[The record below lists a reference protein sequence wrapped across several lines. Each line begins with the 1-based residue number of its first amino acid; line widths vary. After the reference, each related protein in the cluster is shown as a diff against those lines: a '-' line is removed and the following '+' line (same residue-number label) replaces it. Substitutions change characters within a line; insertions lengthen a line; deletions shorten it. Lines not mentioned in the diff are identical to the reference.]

1 MKIIKKLF
9 TAFLALT
16 LVIGV
21 LLVPSTQAK
30 AYSYGAVPKKV
41 RMYAMTS
48 NQTFSFD
55 LPGYGYTIANLKS
68 NNSKLKVKQILYSTE
83 EGYTEND
90 NYATIS
96 LYTGKEGTYKV
107 SFDILDAQGKKVS
120 SKKITVYARNDSPL
134 KTLKL
139 GKNTITS
146 TTVNVVN
153 MKTSDNYLLKGN
165 SGKVKVTL
173 AKGYKLKK
181 IEYGIYDKA
190 KDQMVY
196 TTVKNNK
203 KITYGKISSEYSSK
217 NEYFDEDEGTYTRR
231 NYWRKTATA
240 STAIRVTYLD
250 KYTKQ
255 ENTLS
260 YSFYKLLY

>member
-30 AYSYGAVPKKV
+30 AGYGKVPTKV
-41 RMYAMTS
+41 RIYAMTAGQS
-48 NQTFSFD
+48 INFD

-68 NNSKLKVKQILYSTE
+68 SNSKLKVKQTNYTSE
-83 EGYTEND
+83 EGYEEDEN
-90 NYATIS
+90 YTSIS
-96 LYTGKEGTYKV
+96 LYTSKEGTYKV
-107 SFDILDAQGKKVS
+107 TFDILDGNGKKVS

-139 GKNTITS
+139 GKNTITA
-146 TTVNVVN
+146 TTVNTTN
-153 MKTSDNYLLKGN
+153 MKTTDNNLLKGN
-165 SGKVKVTL
+165 SGKLKVTL

-190 KDQMVY
+190 KNRMVY
-196 TTVKNNK
+196 STIKNNK
-203 KITYGKISSEYSSK
+203 KVTYGKYAHESSSK
-217 NEYFDEDEGTYTRR
+217 YEYYDDEEATYKRSI
-231 NYWRKTATA
+231 YMRKSALANTV
-240 STAIRVTYLD
+240 INITYLD
-250 KYTKQ
+250 KYSKQ
-255 ENTLS
+255 EKMLS

>member
-30 AYSYGAVPKKV
+30 ADSYGAVPKKV
-41 RMYAMTS
+41 RIYAMTS
-48 NQTFSFD
+48 KQTLSFD
-55 LPGYGYTIANLKS
+55 LPGYDYTIANLKS
-68 NNSKLKVKQILYSTE
+68 SNSKLKVKQTFYRTE
-83 EGYTEND
+83 EGYTENS
-90 NYATIS
+90 NFATIS
-96 LYTGKEGTYKV
+96 LYASKEGTYKV

-146 TTVNVVN
+146 TTVNDAN
-153 MKTSDNYLLKGN
+153 MKTTDNYLLKGN

-190 KDQMVY
+190 KKEIVY

-203 KITYGKISSEYSSK
+203 KITYGKDSSEYSSK
-217 NEYFDEDEGTYTRR
+217 DEYFDEDEGKYIRR
-231 NYWRKTATA
+231 KYWTKSAVAGTF
-240 STAIRVTYLD
+240 IRVSYLD